1 MSKNDE
7 AAPAADPAPS
17 PDSPAAEAMPAEF
30 GLPMAVCVVVASMV
44 GTGVLMTSGYT
55 VASVHSN
62 QYMLILWVVG
72 GVTAICGALTLA
84 ELSAAMPRTGGDYV
98 YLHEAYGPLAAFLTG
113 WASFLMG
120 FSGPSA
126 VAAFGS
132 AKYVLAPLQM
142 EGDRAILI
150 QRVLAS
156 LAILAFAGLHVSGR
170 RQTAHVQGWITGLKV
185 VVLGALIAGGLA
197 VGWPNYANM
206 QDPKP
211 IDGTLATSMMF
222 SLVYIYYAYTG
233 WNGASYLAGE
243 IRDPQKTLPRAIL
256 IGTGLVTLIYL
267 AVNVVYAL
275 ALSAEDVAAIVAG
288 GPGEKPDFDRVAP
301 IAEIAARKL
310 FGARWSNPL
319 SVAIGL
325 MMLSSLSVYM
335 LIGPRVIY
343 AMARE
348 GQFPAMASRLSAR
361 AGTPAVAT
369 LFQIAAS
376 LTLLWTG
383 AFEWILVYA
392 SVGLSLFSILA
403 MSAIFVLRV
412 RRPDMPRPFRT
423 PGYPITPLLYLVLTM
438 LLLSAAFV
446 SKPEVSTISLVSM
459 MAGIPIYYL
468 SGAHRRAGRA

>member
-7 AAPAADPAPS
+7 TTWHDDFSPS
-17 PDSPAAEAMPAEF
+17 SVPREKEAMPAEF

-55 VASVHSN
+55 VASVGSN
-62 QYMLILWVVG
+62 QYMLVLWVIG

-98 YLHEAYGPLAAFLTG
+98 FLYEAYGPLAAFLTG

-126 VAAFGS
+126 AAAFGS

-142 EGDRAILI
+142 EGSQALLY
-150 QRVLAS
+150 QRLLAS
-156 LAILAFAGLHVSGR
+156 LAIVAFAALHVSGR

-185 VVLGALIAGGLA
+185 AVLGLLIVGGLA
-197 VGWPNYANM
+197 VGWPNYANL

-211 IDGTLATSMMF
+211 IDGGLATSMMF

-256 IGTGLVTLIYL
+256 IGVGLVTLIYL
-267 AVNVVYAL
+267 AINVVYGL
-275 ALSAEDVAAIVAG
+275 ALSAADVQAIVAG
-288 GPGEKPDFDRVAP
+288 TDGKPDFDRVAP
-301 IAEIAARKL
+301 IAEIATRKL
-310 FGARWSNPL
+310 FGAQWSNPL

-343 AMARE
+343 AMAKA
-348 GQFPAMASRLSAR
+348 GQFPAAAGRLSSR
-361 AGTPAVAT
+361 AETPAVAT
-369 LFQIAAS
+369 LFQVAAS
-376 LTLLWTG
+376 LVLLWTG
-383 AFEWILVYA
+383 SFEWILVYA
-392 SVGLSLFSILA
+392 SVGLSSFSILA
-403 MSAIFVLRV
+403 MSSIFVLRIK
-412 RRPDMPRPFRT
+412 RPEMPRPFRT
-423 PGYPITPLLYLVLTM
+423 PGYPLTPILYLVLTVA
-438 LLLSAAFV
+438 LLGAAFK
-446 SKPEVSTISLVSM
+446 SKPEVSTISVVSM
-459 MAGIPIYYL
+459 LAGIPVYYL
-468 SGAHRRAGRA
+468 CGAHKRARPI

>member
-7 AAPAADPAPS
+7 TTWNDDFSPS
-17 PDSPAAEAMPAEF
+17 SVPREKEAMPAEF

-55 VASVHSN
+55 VASVGSN
-62 QYMLILWVVG
+62 QYMLVLWVIG

-98 YLHEAYGPLAAFLTG
+98 FLYEAYGPLAAFLTG

-126 VAAFGS
+126 AAAFGS

-142 EGDRAILI
+142 EGSQALLC
-150 QRVLAS
+150 QRLLAS
-156 LAILAFAGLHVSGR
+156 LAILAFAALHVSGR

-185 VVLGALIAGGLA
+185 AVLGLLIVGGLA
-197 VGWPNYANM
+197 VGWPNYANL

-211 IDGTLATSMMF
+211 IDGGLATSMMF

-256 IGTGLVTLIYL
+256 IGVGLVTLIYL
-267 AVNVVYAL
+267 AINVVYGL
-275 ALSAEDVAAIVAG
+275 ALSAADVQAIVAG
-288 GPGEKPDFDRVAP
+288 TDGKPDFDRVAP
-301 IAEIAARKL
+301 IAELAARKL
-310 FGARWSNPL
+310 FGAQWSNPL

-343 AMARE
+343 AMAKA
-348 GQFPAMASRLSAR
+348 GQFPAVAGRLSSR
-361 AGTPAVAT
+361 AETPAVAT
-369 LFQIAAS
+369 LFQVAAS
-376 LTLLWTG
+376 LVLLWTG
-383 AFEWILVYA
+383 SFEWILVYA
-392 SVGLSLFSILA
+392 SVGLSSFSILA
-403 MSAIFVLRV
+403 MSSIFVLRI

-423 PGYPITPLLYLVLTM
+423 PGYPITPILYLVLTVS
-438 LLLSAAFV
+438 LLGAAFK
-446 SKPEVSTISLVSM
+446 SKPDVSTISVVSM
-459 MAGIPIYYL
+459 LAGIPVYYL
-468 SGAHRRAGRA
+468 CGAHKRARPI

>member
-1 MSKNDE
+1 
-7 AAPAADPAPS
+7 
-17 PDSPAAEAMPAEF
+17 MPAEF

-55 VASVHSN
+55 VASVGSN
-62 QYMLILWVVG
+62 QYMLVLWVIG

-98 YLHEAYGPLAAFLTG
+98 FLYEAYGPLAAFLTG

-126 VAAFGS
+126 AAAFGS

-142 EGDRAILI
+142 EGSQALLY
-150 QRVLAS
+150 QRLLAS
-156 LAILAFAGLHVSGR
+156 LAIVAFAALHVSGR

-185 VVLGALIAGGLA
+185 AVLGLLIVGGLA
-197 VGWPNYANM
+197 VGWPNYANL

-211 IDGTLATSMMF
+211 IDGGLATSMMF

-256 IGTGLVTLIYL
+256 IGVGLVTLIYL
-267 AVNVVYAL
+267 AINVVYGL
-275 ALSAEDVAAIVAG
+275 ALSAADVQAIVAG
-288 GPGEKPDFDRVAP
+288 TDGKPDFDRVAP
-301 IAEIAARKL
+301 IAEIATRKL
-310 FGARWSNPL
+310 FGAQWSNPL

-343 AMARE
+343 AMAKA
-348 GQFPAMASRLSAR
+348 GQFPAAAGRLSSR
-361 AGTPAVAT
+361 AETPAVAT
-369 LFQIAAS
+369 LFQVAAS
-376 LTLLWTG
+376 LVLLWTG
-383 AFEWILVYA
+383 SFEWILVYA
-392 SVGLSLFSILA
+392 SVGLSSFSILA
-403 MSAIFVLRV
+403 MSSIFVLRIK
-412 RRPDMPRPFRT
+412 RPEMPRPFRT
-423 PGYPITPLLYLVLTM
+423 PGYPLTPILYLVLTVA
-438 LLLSAAFV
+438 LLGAAFK
-446 SKPEVSTISLVSM
+446 SKPEVSTISVVSM
-459 MAGIPIYYL
+459 LAGIPVYYL
-468 SGAHRRAGRA
+468 CGAHKRARPI

>member
-1 MSKNDE
+1 
-7 AAPAADPAPS
+7 
-17 PDSPAAEAMPAEF
+17 MPAEF

-55 VASVHSN
+55 VASVGSN
-62 QYMLILWVVG
+62 QYMLVLWVIG

-98 YLHEAYGPLAAFLTG
+98 FLYEAYGPLAAFLTG

-126 VAAFGS
+126 AAAFGS

-142 EGDRAILI
+142 EGSQALLC
-150 QRVLAS
+150 QRLLAS
-156 LAILAFAGLHVSGR
+156 LAILAFAALHVSGR

-185 VVLGALIAGGLA
+185 AVLGLLIVGGLA
-197 VGWPNYANM
+197 VGWPNYANL

-211 IDGTLATSMMF
+211 IDGGLATSMMF

-256 IGTGLVTLIYL
+256 IGVGLVTLIYL
-267 AVNVVYAL
+267 AINVVYGL
-275 ALSAEDVAAIVAG
+275 ALSAADVQAIVAG
-288 GPGEKPDFDRVAP
+288 TDGKPDFDRVAP
-301 IAEIAARKL
+301 IAELAARKL
-310 FGARWSNPL
+310 FGAQWSNPL

-343 AMARE
+343 AMAKA
-348 GQFPAMASRLSAR
+348 GQFPAVAGRLSSR
-361 AGTPAVAT
+361 AETPAVAT
-369 LFQIAAS
+369 LFQVAAS
-376 LTLLWTG
+376 LVLLWTG
-383 AFEWILVYA
+383 SFEWILVYA
-392 SVGLSLFSILA
+392 SVGLSSFSILA
-403 MSAIFVLRV
+403 MSSIFVLRI

-423 PGYPITPLLYLVLTM
+423 PGYPITPILYLVLTVS
-438 LLLSAAFV
+438 LLGAAFK
-446 SKPEVSTISLVSM
+446 SKPDVSTISVVSM
-459 MAGIPIYYL
+459 LAGIPVYYL
-468 SGAHRRAGRA
+468 CGAHKRARPI